1 MQPPPRKVKHAN
13 VLKNIHSEQVSKLQA
28 KHQQECEL
36 LEDIRNF
43 SRQRSI
49 IEKEYAQ
56 SLLKLTTSLLKREFP
71 ATPDIATD
79 DGHDHRTALGV
90 WRTILEE
97 TERLAKARLQ
107 AAEIYME
114 KISEPVKPLKSTKI
128 QCYKKVMPQLATNQ
142 QEVSQTVNDMVKAQK
157 TYNIDQTL
165 THDARQKAAEANDR
179 LSKKST
185 GIFTSLASLQ
195 KNCAKLNTRRD
206 ACEVKSTNARNE
218 YLLCLAASNAHQH
231 RYYTTDLPDL
241 IDTLDGEMY
250 DKIRDYFV
258 TYGKAALDVSAQE
271 KTACETIV
279 NESDLI
285 DRNFNRQCF
294 LYCHKIFTDKVQ
306 YQFEPCHN
314 DKCNKIS
321 KDHGADL
328 LVDKEARKWATK
340 IAKESKSI
348 RDHNNTLKALE
359 ATAAGDLGSDSGTGM
374 EINQQEIEQKIDE
387 MKQHIRRAET
397 AKDKAQARLEMLREA
412 GVDVDQ
418 WIASA
423 QAESLRVEED
433 KMSRS
438 SSQLSVR
445 SDSTGKMS
453 NEIEQTYTKYDEDDD
468 FIDDTFEV
476 TKEDSYLSHGS
487 SERPYAVPKK
497 CRAIYDFQA
506 SNVDELDMTE
516 NEELEIVA
524 SGEGDG
530 WVKARNVQGHEGY
543 IPENYVEI
551 IHDSESIEYN
561 SLCHASH
568 PDRPQSELVSPSSFV
583 DPMRQEVTSYS
594 SSDIEVQMTTST
606 MPVDNPNLS
615 EGIWARA
622 LYDYSAIS
630 DEELSFS
637 EGMLIKVLR
646 KDDNGVDDGYWEGE
660 VNGRIGVFP
669 SLVVEEVTCG
679 NEVADMQQQ
688 LSPPPVTI
696 TAATPVDEVPP
707 SPLSP
712 SYKQGDSVD
721 DVGNQVNEHIIKK
734 VRFTSDCM
742 TKNHDYYDESNEY
755 DDNDYY
761 DYDFDE
767 DGEESVV

>member
-1 MQPPPRKVKHAN
+1 MMQPPPRKVKHAA

-56 SLLKLTTSLLKREFP
+56 SLLKLTTSLLKREFS
-71 ATPDIATD
+71 ATPDLSTD
-79 DGHDHRTALGV
+79 DGQEHKTALGV

-114 KISEPVKPLKSTKI
+114 KIAEPLKPLKSAKI
-128 QCYKKVMPQLATNQ
+128 QCYKKMVPQLTTYQ
-142 QEVSQTVNDMVKAQK
+142 QEISQTVNEMVKSQK

-179 LSKKST
+179 LSRKST

-206 ACEVKSTNARNE
+206 GCEVKSTNSRNE
-218 YLLCLAASNAHQH
+218 YLLCLAASSAHQH
-231 RYYTTDLPDL
+231 RYYSTNLPDL
-241 IDTLDGEMY
+241 IDTLDGDMY
-250 DKIRDYFV
+250 DHIRDYFL
-258 TYGKAALDVSAQE
+258 TYGKAALDVSTQE
-271 KTACETIV
+271 KSACENIFT
-279 NESDLI
+279 EADLI
-285 DRNFNRQCF
+285 DRNFNHQCF
-294 LYCHKIFTDKVQ
+294 LYCNKILTDKVQ

-321 KDHGADL
+321 KEHGADL
-328 LVDKEARKWATK
+328 QVDKEARKWATK
-340 IAKESKSI
+340 IAKETKAI
-348 RDHNNTLKALE
+348 RDHEKTLKALE

-374 EINQQEIEQKIDE
+374 ENNQQEIEQKIEE
-387 MKQHIRRAET
+387 MKQHIRKAET
-397 AKDKAQARLEMLREA
+397 AKDKAEARIEMLRDS
-412 GVDVDQ
+412 GVNVDE
-418 WIASA
+418 WLASA

-433 KMSRS
+433 AMSRS
-438 SSQLSVR
+438 SSQVSVR

-453 NEIEQTYTKYDEDDD
+453 NEIEQTYTKYDDDDD
-468 FIDDTFEV
+468 FIDDTFEA
-476 TKEDSYLSHGS
+476 TKYDDSYLSHGS
-487 SERPYAVPKK
+487 SEHAYPVPKR

-506 SNVDELDMTE
+506 SNGDELDMVE
-516 NEELEIVA
+516 NEQLEIIS

-530 WVKARNVQGHEGY
+530 WVKGRNHEGREGY
-543 IPENYVEI
+543 IPENYVEMFG
-551 IHDSESIEYN
+551 DNENIEF
-561 SLCHASH
+561 H
-568 PDRPQSELVSPSSFV
+568 PVTQSDFQATSPPHTEVVSPTSSI

-594 SSDIEVQMTTST
+594 SSDMEVQMTTNT
-606 MPVDNPNLS
+606 MPVDNPDLS
-615 EGIWARA
+615 DGIWARA
-622 LYDYSAIS
+622 LYDYSGLS
-630 DEELSFS
+630 DEELSFN

-660 VNGRIGVFP
+660 INGKVGVFP
-669 SLVVEEVTCG
+669 SLVVEVLHSG
-679 NEVADMQQQ
+679 LKVPPQ

-696 TAATPVDEVPP
+696 TPATPAEEIAP

-712 SYKQGDSVD
+712 SYKQGDTVD
-721 DVGNQVNEHIIKK
+721 DIGSQRNEQILKK
-734 VRFTSDCM
+734 VRFTSASL
-742 TKNHDYYDESNEY
+742 NQQHYSGYNSY
-755 DDNDYY
+755 DDCDYY

>member
-1 MQPPPRKVKHAN
+1 MQPPPRKVKHAA

-43 SRQRSI
+43 SRQKSI

-56 SLLKLTTSLLKREFP
+56 SLLKLTSSLLKREFQ
-71 ATPDIATD
+71 ATPDIASED
-79 DGHDHRTALGV
+79 SQEQRTAMGV

-107 AAEIYME
+107 AAEIYLE
-114 KISEPVKPLKSTKI
+114 KISEPVKPVKSAKI
-128 QCYKKVMPQLATNQ
+128 QCYKKVTPQLTTNQ
-142 QEVSQTVNDMVKAQK
+142 QEVCHTVNDMVKAQK

-165 THDARQKAAEANDR
+165 THDARQKVEEANDR

-206 ACEVKSTNARNE
+206 ACEVKSTNSRNE

-231 RYYTTDLPDL
+231 RYYSTDLPDL
-241 IDTLDGEMY
+241 IDATILDGDMF
-250 DKIRDYFV
+250 DKIKDYFV
-258 TYGKAALDVSAQE
+258 MYAKSAFDVSAQE
-271 KTACETIV
+271 KSACESILT
-279 NESDLI
+279 ESEMI
-285 DRNFNRQCF
+285 NRNFNHDCF
-294 LYCHKIFTDKVQ
+294 LYCNKIFTDKVQ

-328 LVDKEARKWATK
+328 MVDKEARKWATK
-340 IAKESKSI
+340 IAKEAKTI
-348 RDHNNTLKALE
+348 RDHNRTLKALE
-359 ATAAGDLGSDSGTGM
+359 ETAAGDLGSDSGTGM
-374 EINQQEIEQKIDE
+374 EVNQQEIEQKIEE
-387 MKQHIRRAET
+387 MKQHIRKAET
-397 AKDKAQARLEMLREA
+397 AKDKAEARIEMLREA
-412 GVDVDQ
+412 GVDVEQ

-438 SSQLSVR
+438 SSQVSIR

-468 FIDDTFEV
+468 YIDDTFDA
-476 TKEDSYLSHGS
+476 TGDDSSLSHGS
-487 SERPYAVPKK
+487 SEHPYAVPKR

-506 SNVDELDMTE
+506 GNSDELDMVE
-516 NEELEIVA
+516 NEQLEIVT

-530 WVKARNVQGHEGY
+530 WVKARNYQGQEGY
-543 IPENYVEI
+543 IPENYVKITENYENI
-551 IHDSESIEYN
+551 EFHPVTHSEF
-561 SLCHASH
+561 HATSVPDH
-568 PDRPQSELVSPSSFV
+568 PTSDIVSPTSLV
-583 DPMRQEVTSYS
+583 DPMKQEVTSYS
-594 SSDIEVQMTTST
+594 SGDIEVQMTTNT
-606 MPVDNPNLS
+606 MPVDNPDIS
-615 EGIWARA
+615 VGIWARA
-622 LYDYSAIS
+622 LYDYCAIA
-630 DEELSFS
+630 DEEISFN

-660 VNGRIGVFP
+660 VNGRVGVFP
-669 SLVVEEVTCG
+669 SLVVEEVKSG
-679 NEVADMQQQ
+679 NKIAAVQQPV
-688 LSPPPVTI
+688 SPPPVTI
-696 TAATPVDEVPP
+696 TAATPVDEVPV

-712 SYKQGDSVD
+712 SYKQGKYARRYC
-721 DVGNQVNEHIIKK
+721 VNA
-734 VRFTSDCM
+734 
-742 TKNHDYYDESNEY
+742 SNR
-755 DDNDYY
+755 
-761 DYDFDE
+761 
-767 DGEESVV
+767 